1 MNSAA
6 AAEDSTPKA
15 TYIDTQPIVV
25 TATRT
30 TQPLSQAA
38 SSLSVLTEQDIQEDQ
53 PVTLG
58 ELLLDIP
65 NVDVLDFAYI
75 SSQISIRGSNSS
87 QITYLIDGMRQDD
100 QTMAGNRPS
109 GIFIDP
115 EILKQV
121 EVKHGG
127 GSALYGNG
135 GIGGTLAVTTMNAND
150 FLKGTDRNFGAKS
163 RPATPQTIW
172 NGKRALTHSAAPIS
186 GTSSLGFHAVTRV
199 LPPTH

>member
-1 MNSAA
+1 MRIILIIKVVCSLQTQTALSTEIGMSPSNIYHSPHFSFRPLVLTISFLFAGMNSAA

-87 QITYLIDGMRQDD
+87 QITNYVFD
-100 QTMAGNRPS
+100 
-109 GIFIDP
+109 
-115 EILKQV
+115 
-121 EVKHGG
+121 
-127 GSALYGNG
+127 
-135 GIGGTLAVTTMNAND
+135 
-150 FLKGTDRNFGAKS
+150 
-163 RPATPQTIW
+163 
-172 NGKRALTHSAAPIS
+172 
-186 GTSSLGFHAVTRV
+186 
-199 LPPTH
+199 

>member
-15 TYIDTQPIVV
+15 TYIDKQPIVV

-65 NVDVLDFAYI
+65 TLTFLTLP
-75 SSQISIRGSNSS
+75 
-87 QITYLIDGMRQDD
+87 TYRRKFQSEDRI
-100 QTMAGNRPS
+100 P
-109 GIFIDP
+109 
-115 EILKQV
+115 LK
-121 EVKHGG
+121 
-127 GSALYGNG
+127 LR
-135 GIGGTLAVTTMNAND
+135 I
-150 FLKGTDRNFGAKS
+150 
-163 RPATPQTIW
+163 
-172 NGKRALTHSAAPIS
+172 
-186 GTSSLGFHAVTRV
+186 
-199 LPPTH
+199 